1 MKKYQVEWH
10 NKKNGEAFEVRA
22 IDGENH
28 QDAFYKATEK
38 WSFEDYPVISIP
50 SSSGWGVL
58 VGMNVHWFQNPNY
71 AGPED
76 VDVTK
81 ALESPSQ
88 QSAPTDSSPRQPITS
103 TGSPQSSSWA
113 TLYRVCG
120 GIFFFVGL
128 IGTIAVAQKDEEA
141 GFQLAVMAIA
151 LTLTSFLFAFLI
163 DVLTDMRHYLKR
175 IAEKQ

>member
-1 MKKYQVEWH
+1 MKKYTVDWH

-38 WSFEDYPVISIP
+38 WSFEDYPVISV
-50 SSSGWGVL
+50 SSGLGYL

-81 ALESPSQ
+81 AHESPSQ
-88 QSAPTDSSPRQPITS
+88 QSAPTDSSPRRPIIS
-103 TGSPQSSSWA
+103 IGSPASSSWA
-113 TLYRVCG
+113 TLYRACG
-120 GIFFFVGL
+120 IIIFFVGL
-128 IGTIAVAQKDEEA
+128 IGTIAVAQKNEEA

>member
-38 WSFEDYPVISIP
+38 WSFEDYPVISIS

-81 ALESPSQ
+81 VLESPPQ
-88 QSAPTDSSPRQPITS
+88 QPERSDGSVGWFEKVEGSSLTEKQILLAQLAELRIIKRCLVGTVVIAIVIPVI
-103 TGSPQSSSWA
+103 
-113 TLYRVCG
+113 VG
-120 GIFFFVGL
+120 GIISG
-128 IGTIAVAQKDEEA
+128 
-141 GFQLAVMAIA
+141 
-151 LTLTSFLFAFLI
+151 
-163 DVLTDMRHYLKR
+163 
-175 IAEKQ
+175 